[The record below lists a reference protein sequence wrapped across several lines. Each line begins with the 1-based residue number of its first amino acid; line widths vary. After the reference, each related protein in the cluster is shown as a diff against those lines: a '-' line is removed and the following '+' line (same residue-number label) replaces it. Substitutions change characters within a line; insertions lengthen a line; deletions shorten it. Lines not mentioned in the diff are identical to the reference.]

1 MSDYEP
7 LDISQ
12 HFNGGLDALGGDA
25 AEIGPRHFRGLPFAI
40 GADPGRCFISLDGNG
55 EPVEVPVSRT
65 ASRIIFAHRL
75 LETEID
81 EGGAVGVHV
90 ADYIFTLSNGQGHV
104 VPVRERFEIGFVPT
118 DSFRGP
124 SGLPFLAVTDG
135 KHRLFPR
142 NEGQWQEVGRRQT
155 EYLQATA
162 KSYFLWSWANP
173 EPDSAV
179 ESIRIVPKGPAF
191 VIAAVT
197 LSHLD
202 EHPFA
207 RQGRREAK
215 ITITDPVAA
224 VSPFDLEVQ
233 VDRGDT
239 TYAFS
244 LPKDPGDGFL
254 NGYHR
259 GFGEAN
265 NDEASPAYAEISA
278 VPLGN
283 GVHQAGWR
291 IHRPSA
297 LGRGRGQGQSRD
309 PKGAHRIDGPRP
321 QLG

>member
-1 MSDYEP
+1 MKGSGRKSD
-7 LDISQ
+7 
-12 HFNGGLDALGGDA
+12 A
-25 AEIGPRHFRGLPFAI
+25 
-40 GADPGRCFISLDGNG
+40 
-55 EPVEVPVSRT
+55 
-65 ASRIIFAHRL
+65 
-75 LETEID
+75 
-81 EGGAVGVHV
+81 
-90 ADYIFTLSNGQGHV
+90 
-104 VPVRERFEIGFVPT
+104 
-118 DSFRGP
+118 
-124 SGLPFLAVTDG
+124 
-135 KHRLFPR
+135 
-142 NEGQWQEVGRRQT
+142 RQT

-162 KSYFLWSWANP
+162 RSYFLWSWANP

-224 VSPFDLEVQ
+224 SSPFDLEVQ

-239 TYAFS
+239 TYAFP
-244 LPKDPGDGFL
+244 LPRDPGDGFL

-278 VPLGN
+278 VPSATVSIKQGGESIAPTCLG
-283 GVHQAGWR
+283 VKSRTRAKR
-291 IHRPSA
+291 KRP
-297 LGRGRGQGQSRD
+297 GRASN
-309 PKGAHRIDGPRP
+309 
-321 QLG
+321 